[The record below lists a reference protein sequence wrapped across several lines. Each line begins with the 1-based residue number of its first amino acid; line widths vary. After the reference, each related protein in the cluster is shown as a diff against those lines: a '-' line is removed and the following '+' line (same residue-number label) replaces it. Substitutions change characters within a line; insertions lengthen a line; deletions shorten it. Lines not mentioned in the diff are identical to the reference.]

1 MELYS
6 TQLNMSFSGVT
17 SVLYVTCQL
26 VVEHMPSA
34 IGECIA
40 PTVLSDWYMLMARY
54 LSKTRITTKQEMVYE
69 NTTWKYYTW

>member
-40 PTVLSDWYMLMARY
+40 PTVLSD
-54 LSKTRITTKQEMVYE
+54 
-69 NTTWKYYTW
+69 